1 MGHLW
6 TTPCGP
12 ESGTGAPDADGT
24 SRRRPRASADVEFP
38 ILLWNFCSVA
48 QSCSTLCDPMDCSPP
63 ASSVLEILQVGC
75 HALLQGILPTQGSN
89 SRFSCL
95 LYWQENSLPLVP
107 PGKPPFLEYSS
118 FNPLANPISQLHCQT
133 NIRVQA
139 LLTTFSATA
148 LACPPSVLTWVVVK
162 ASLLVLLLLPSLPSL
177 SSPW

>member
-1 MGHLW
+1 ML
-6 TTPCGP
+6 
-12 ESGTGAPDADGT
+12 
-24 SRRRPRASADVEFP
+24 SRF
-38 ILLWNFCSVA
+38 
-48 QSCSTLCDPMDCSPP
+48 SCVSTLQHHGPARLLSP
-63 ASSVLEILQVGC
+63 EVGC